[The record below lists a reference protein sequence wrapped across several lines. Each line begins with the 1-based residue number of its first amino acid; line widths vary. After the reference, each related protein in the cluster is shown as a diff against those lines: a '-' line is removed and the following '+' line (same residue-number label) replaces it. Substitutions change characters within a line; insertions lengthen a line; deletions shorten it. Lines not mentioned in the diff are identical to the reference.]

1 MSMHYWSVD
10 GYGICADDIRGYSK
24 ERLMSLIYM
33 APEFEKEYRDWMSD
47 LRVPY
52 DELTVEQLLE
62 YEDEFGNTGLA
73 AIMRLVIEECT
84 GIPLTATCDSFGYY
98 YLIIEPSYPWRKQT
112 PAETNLQSIEIM
124 DEVFKRFISALTDE
138 TIRIDYQSAEN
149 FG

>member
-1 MSMHYWSVD
+1 MHYWSID
-10 GYGICADDIRGYSK
+10 GYGICTDDIKGYNK
-24 ERLMSLIYM
+24 ERLMSLIHM

-52 DELTVEQLLE
+52 DELAVEQLLE